1 VPSLEQ
7 PSATFTAPDP
17 RDLLTVA
24 TEAAS
29 AGAELALS
37 WRRRSG
43 QLTIEQKTGP
53 SDLVS
58 QADRQVE
65 DAIRSVLSRRRP
77 DDGVLGEEGG
87 EVAGTSGVS
96 WVVDPIDGTMSY
108 LYGLPDWTVSIAA
121 ADSAGGELLA
131 GVVAMPVL
139 NRVVAACRGG
149 GTTVDGHPVRVRDTT
164 ELSHALVSV
173 NFGRADRRARAGRM
187 VDALLPRVR
196 HVRRGGSTAAALAEV
211 ATGSADAAWS
221 PDAKAWDIAAG
232 VLLVSEAGGVIGDLD
247 GVSATGWPASCEAL
261 VACPAIWQPLRRL
274 LAAAYSD

>member
-1 VPSLEQ
+1 MPAVEQ
-7 PSATFTAPDP
+7 PSATYTGPAPY
-17 RDLLTVA
+17 DLLQVA

-29 AGAELALS
+29 VGAELALS
-37 WRRRSG
+37 WRESAG

-65 DAIRSVLSRRRP
+65 EAVRSVLSRHRP

-87 EVAGTSGVS
+87 EVAGTSGIS

-121 ADSAGGELLA
+121 ADSASGELLA
-131 GVVAMPVL
+131 GVVASPVL
-139 NRVVAACRGG
+139 DRVVAACLGG
-149 GTTVDGHPVRVRDTT
+149 GTTLNGRAVRVRDTT

-173 NFGRADRRARAGRM
+173 NFGRADRGARAGRM

-211 ATGSADAAWS
+211 AAGSADAAWS
-221 PDAKAWDIAAG
+221 PDAKVWDIAAG
-232 VLLVSEAGGVIGDLD
+232 VLLVKEAGGEVGDLE
-247 GVSATGWPASCEAL
+247 GVSRTGWPGSCEAL
-261 VACPAIWQPLRRL
+261 AACPAIWQPLRRL
-274 LAAAYSD
+274 LASAYSD